1 MKFRIKVNNLNRG
14 NAGLGVSLIY
24 NDGESYLMIM
34 FIKVAVRIGWF
45 IER

>member
-1 MKFRIKVNNLNRG
+1 MRFGVKVNNLNRG

-24 NDGESYLMIM
+24 NDGESYLMVM
-34 FIKVAVRIGWF
+34 LIKVAVRIGWF